1 MSLFLEASPDTFV
14 PWSGEAING
23 IRYPRDIAQKWSAED
38 LKAIGLYKPE
48 PADPIPAGKISAGQS
63 VQRVDGVVKWVHTL
77 EDAPEP
83 TVDERKAQM
92 TAAINAKRDQILTGG
107 YTVTSGT
114 LEGKVLQT
122 RNLEDR
128 TNWLTS
134 QAAYSAAV
142 AAGQGSVE
150 GAEFRTED
158 NQTITLTFSEGL
170 SVLLAMAA
178 WGASVMKRSW
188 DLKDAVAA
196 AEAHEDLDAIDIEA
210 DWPS

>member
-1 MSLFLEASPDTFV
+1 MIYTETV
-14 PWSGEAING
+14 SGVFAQWRGEPINDV
-23 IRYPRDIAQKWSAED
+23 RYPLSISDSWSDEELA
-38 LKAIGLYKPE
+38 AIGLYRPA
-48 PADPIPAGKISAGQS
+48 PADPVPEGKISTGQL

-92 TAAINAKRDQILTGG
+92 TAAINAQRDQILTGG
-107 YTVTSGT
+107 YTVPSGT

-178 WGASVMKRSW
+178 WGASVMKCSW

-196 AEAHEDLDAIDIEA
+196 AEDHEDLDAIDIEA